1 MLKYLVVLGLV
12 ILPSVVFAAPDGT
25 IEFYTAD
32 NGRNILFTVTPSEP
46 TVCNFNFFAH
56 MRASKLEQ
64 FPAAGIRIAT
74 FGKPTTS
81 VAVEAFDVPRI
92 REVEGKPKR
101 FSVYLKLYFTCEGDA
116 DVGSTPTYRLRL
128 SRSKHG
134 AVTTVRQWIFG
145 VKYHMRYAAQ

>member
-1 MLKYLVVLGLV
+1 MLKYLLVFGLSLG
-12 ILPSVVFAAPDGT
+12 PSIVFAAPDGT
-25 IEFYTAD
+25 IEFATVD
-32 NGRNILFTVTPSEP
+32 NGRNISFVVTPSSP
-46 TVCNFNFFAH
+46 TTCNFNFFAH
-56 MRASKLEQ
+56 MRASKLDQ

-81 VAVEAFDVPRI
+81 VAVEAFDVPRL

-128 SRSKHG
+128 SRNKHG

-145 VKYHMRYAAQ
+145 VKYHMRYATQ